1 MCAYSAR
8 KRCNPHIIRQILHIV
23 SFNNWDRC
31 GTVIRPFTVFS
42 SFRIPDFI
50 GIRKDLENPASAT
63 ITSEVVEH
71 QHFGRFCVIWP
82 DDYRTVSFPGGLAD
96 VFVIS

>member
-1 MCAYSAR
+1 MYVCSAI

-63 ITSEVVEH
+63 VTSEVVDN
-71 QHFGRFCVIWP
+71 QHFGRFSVYMP
-82 DDYRTVSFPGGLAD
+82 DSFQTTLFSGIGCGERTM
-96 VFVIS
+96 